1 MNLKTEQYLAVSSL
15 AYQVILN
22 SLLDDMSK
30 QTLKENVS
38 HLTARTN
45 LLELKSLSSLAS
57 WHLINTTTTS
67 SGMSA
72 IAVQDPATKDIV
84 FAYRGT
90 DIDKN
95 IWEAMKDI
103 ESDIAIASSG
113 NVFVQDG
120 LNQFHDAYTFYTE
133 TIKKVGGGAHVG
145 TKSFTGHSLGGGL
158 DSLVDFVNISA

>member
-1 MNLKTEQYLAVSSL
+1 MNLKTEQYLALSSL
-15 AYQVILN
+15 AYQVIPN
-22 SLLDDMSK
+22 SLLDDVSK
-30 QTLKENVS
+30 QTLKEIVS

-45 LLELKSLSSLAS
+45 LLELKPLSSLAS
-57 WHLINTTTTS
+57 WHLINATTTS

-103 ESDIAIASSG
+103 ESDLAIASSG

-120 LNQFHDAYTFYTE
+120 LNQFHDAYAFYTE
-133 TIKKVGGGAHVG
+133 TIKKVGGGTHVG
-145 TKSFTGHSLGGGL
+145 TKSFTGHSLGGRL
-158 DSLVDFVNISA
+158 DSLGYFLNIGA

>member
-1 MNLKTEQYLAVSSL
+1 MVKDEQFLTLSSL
-15 AYQVILN
+15 AYEPFSDNDIN
-22 SLLDDMSK
+22 KS
-30 QTLKENVS
+30 LKEIIKKVPRNN
-38 HLTARTN
+38 R
-45 LLELKSLSSLAS
+45 LELKPLSSLAS
-57 WHLINTTTTS
+57 QHLINVTTTS

-103 ESDIAIASSG
+103 ESDLAIASSG

-133 TIKKVGGGAHVG
+133 TIKKVGGGSCRHQELHQ
-145 TKSFTGHSLGGGL
+145 SFTRWWTGAVYG
-158 DSLVDFVNISA
+158 V

>member
-1 MNLKTEQYLAVSSL
+1 
-15 AYQVILN
+15 
-22 SLLDDMSK
+22 
-30 QTLKENVS
+30 
-38 HLTARTN
+38 
-45 LLELKSLSSLAS
+45 
-57 WHLINTTTTS
+57 
-67 SGMSA
+67 MSA

-103 ESDIAIASSG
+103 ESDLAIASSG

-120 LNQFHDAYTFYTE
+120 LNQFYDAYTFYTE

-158 DSLVDFVNISA
+158 DGLGHFLNIGA

>member
-1 MNLKTEQYLAVSSL
+1 MKKVPKNIALNINLSPP
-15 AYQVILN
+15 
-22 SLLDDMSK
+22 
-30 QTLKENVS
+30 S
-38 HLTARTN
+38 HPG
-45 LLELKSLSSLAS
+45 
-57 WHLINTTTTS
+57 TS
-67 SGMSA
+67 
-72 IAVQDPATKDIV
+72 V
-84 FAYRGT
+84 FAYRGP

-145 TKSFTGHSLGGGL
+145 TKSFTGHSLGGRLDGL
-158 DSLVDFVNISA
+158 GHFLNISA